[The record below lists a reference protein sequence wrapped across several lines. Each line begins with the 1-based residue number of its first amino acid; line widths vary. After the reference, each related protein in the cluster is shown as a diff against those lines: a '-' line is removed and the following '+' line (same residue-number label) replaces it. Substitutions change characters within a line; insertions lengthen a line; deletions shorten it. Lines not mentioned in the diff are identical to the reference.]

1 MGVTRWSDGE
11 DCALRVGRS
20 EREAVTSNVIPE
32 PAMPCDPGLTRITPV
47 AAESQPLDHGRLAG
61 QNLDRSPLFSM
72 LLRSCRVQAGLTQ
85 QALADL
91 SLVSSRAIRD
101 LEAGRANARPKTV
114 FLLADGL
121 QLNGPG
127 RERFVSAGL
136 ASRQAPFGADFSPVV
151 PRRINALRGRDREV
165 RALVDVLE
173 SGHRRMVSI
182 CGLAGVG
189 KTRIAAEIA
198 AQISERRWPVLW
210 MGTEPLVGKGNGGT
224 LSSLPR
230 ALQPL
235 IESAATDLLLLCP
248 VIGQQRAL
256 IVLDGVADVRVPTDV
271 DELLAYCPGVRV
283 ISASRTPWDGAGL
296 QPTVIPPLPVPGP
309 EWDTRHSLRELETV
323 ASVRLIVDRLS
334 EIAPGFELGPGN
346 AAAVVEM
353 CRKLDGLPLALETM
367 AGRFRVLSL
376 HQLAGVAAADVLD
389 LTVPA
394 GPGREPETIA
404 GLLRWSV
411 DRLTVDQRLFLR
423 ELARLERE
431 WTAQGVAHAL
441 RWPLDKVVVELGVLT
456 SYGLVAATRGDQ
468 VTALHVPNL
477 LRTLLRRADHPPPS
491 G

>member
-1 MGVTRWSDGE
+1 MQ
-11 DCALRVGRS
+11 GR
-20 EREAVTSNVIPE
+20 
-32 PAMPCDPGLTRITPV
+32 DLGLTGITPV
-47 AAESQPLDHGRLAG
+47 AAESQPPDHGRLAG
-61 QNLDRSPLFSM
+61 QSLDHSPLFSM

-91 SLVSSRAIRD
+91 SLVSPRAIRD

-114 FLLADGL
+114 LLLADGL
-121 QLNGPG
+121 QLNGAG
-127 RERFVSAGL
+127 RERFLNAGL

-151 PRRINALRGRDREV
+151 PRRVNALRGRDREV
-165 RALVDVLE
+165 RALVEDLE

-210 MGTEPLVGKGNGGT
+210 MGAEPLAGQGNGST

-235 IESAATDLLLLCP
+235 IESATTDLPLLCP

-256 IVLDGVADVRVPTDV
+256 IVLDGVADVRVPSDV
-271 DELLAYCPGVRV
+271 DELLSYCPGVRV
-283 ISASRTPWDGAGL
+283 VSVSRTPWDGAGL

-309 EWDTRHSLRELETV
+309 EWDTGHSLGELGTV
-323 ASVRLIVDRLS
+323 PSVRLLVDRLS
-334 EIAPGFELGPGN
+334 EIAPGFELGPAN
-346 AAAVVEM
+346 AGAVVDL
-353 CRKLDGLPLALETM
+353 CRELDGLPLALETM

-376 HQLAGVAAADVLD
+376 YQLADVAAADVLD

-404 GLLRWSV
+404 GQLHWSV
-411 DRLTVDQRLFLR
+411 DRLTVDRRLFLR
-423 ELARLERE
+423 ELAGLERG
-431 WTAQGVAHAL
+431 WTAQDVADAVG
-441 RWPLDKVVVELGVLT
+441 WPLDKVVVELGVLT
-456 SYGLVAATRGDQ
+456 SYGLVGATRGDH

-477 LRTLLRRADHPPPS
+477 LRALLRRAPITTRPDKLP